1 MRNLE
6 MRPRLGR
13 EEWRLY
19 HLARPGRWLA
29 CWDRWRSAGGGLLA
43 SATRELGWD
52 EAKRMIVAVGDM
64 DDAAYQRWHA
74 QTLVTL
80 EETLEPTPP
89 VRTAKGRSTC
99 CLPGR

>member
-6 MRPRLGR
+6 MRLRLDR

-19 HLARPGRWLA
+19 PLARCGRWLA

-52 EAKRMIVAVGDM
+52 EAKRMIVAVGAM
-64 DDAAYQRWHA
+64 DDAAFQRWHA

-80 EETLEPTPP
+80 EETLEPTPS
-89 VRTAKGRSTC
+89 VRTARGRSTC
-99 CLPGR
+99 RLPGR

>member
-6 MRPRLGR
+6 MRLRLDR

-19 HLARPGRWLA
+19 PLARPGRWLA

-43 SATRELGWD
+43 SATRELCWD
-52 EAKRMIVAVGDM
+52 EAKRMIVAVGAM
-64 DDAAYQRWHA
+64 DDAAFQRWHA

-80 EETLEPTPP
+80 EETLEPTTS
-89 VRTAKGRSTC
+89 VRRAKGRSTC
-99 CLPGR
+99 RLRGR